1 MSRLFRDKLF
11 RYQLFALL
19 AGLLLMM
26 MKFGAYFITNSNT
39 ILTDALE
46 SIVNIIAG
54 AVALYSIVLSSKPRD
69 ADHPYG
75 HGKVEFL
82 SAGLEG
88 ILIMIAGLLIIWKSA
103 FNFVHLHPV
112 EQIEWGLLIMVIS
125 GMANWLIGA
134 FLLKKGREAKSL
146 ILEADGKHLMVDAYL
161 SAAVVLGLLVIRF
174 VKFPYLDNII
184 AILLGL
190 YIVYSGY
197 KLVRRSLSGIMD
209 EADEEVIDGVIN
221 YLRNE
226 RKESW
231 IDIHNLRVIQYGAHL
246 HIDCHVTLPYYL
258 SLEESHAEVQAVEKA
273 VNSRH
278 NREVE
283 LFIHADPCVERS
295 CAICQIADCKVRKF
309 AFEKKVEWTL
319 DNLWQNKKH
328 SAETL

>member
-1 MSRLFRDKLF
+1 
-11 RYQLFALL
+11 
-19 AGLLLMM
+19 
-26 MKFGAYFITNSNT
+26 
-39 ILTDALE
+39 
-46 SIVNIIAG
+46 
-54 AVALYSIVLSSKPRD
+54 
-69 ADHPYG
+69 
-75 HGKVEFL
+75 
-82 SAGLEG
+82 
-88 ILIMIAGLLIIWKSA
+88 
-103 FNFVHLHPV
+103 
-112 EQIEWGLLIMVIS
+112 
-125 GMANWLIGA
+125 
-134 FLLKKGREAKSL
+134 
-146 ILEADGKHLMVDAYL
+146 
-161 SAAVVLGLLVIRF
+161 VVLGLLVIRF